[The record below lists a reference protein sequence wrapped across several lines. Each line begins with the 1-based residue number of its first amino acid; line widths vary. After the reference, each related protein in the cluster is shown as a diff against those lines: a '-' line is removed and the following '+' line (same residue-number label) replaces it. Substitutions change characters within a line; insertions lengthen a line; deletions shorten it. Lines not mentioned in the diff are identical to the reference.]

1 MNYFGVY
8 KIKNGVMMAYSLEE
22 QETFIQFDALTKT
35 WTIESSYSP
44 HVNRMLKQPD
54 AYKILNTEVE
64 DDRVIWMQANVLI
77 GEDFSINIF
86 PRKKRKL
93 TEEQRN
99 ELSEWMKKTRV
110 SQ

>member
-1 MNYFGVY
+1 
-8 KIKNGVMMAYSLEE
+8 MAYSLEE

-64 DDRVIWMQANVLI
+64 DDRVIWMQANVLTYW
-77 GEDFSINIF
+77 GRLFNKYFSKKKEEIN
-86 PRKKRKL
+86 
-93 TEEQRN
+93 
-99 ELSEWMKKTRV
+99 
-110 SQ
+110 